1 MQYREPPI
9 FQLFFPGALRIEFND
24 PYLKDMLEADK
35 VRTNFAC
42 GTQI

>member
-1 MQYREPPI
+1 MQYKETSI
-9 FQLFFPGALRIEFND
+9 FSSFPGALRIEFND

-35 VRTNFAC
+35 VRTNFTC